1 MGLKDDIITVKRL
14 LYFLE
19 TAKNGQINSTAAKN
33 GLKQSNLSNSL
44 KELEDSLNVQLFN
57 RHNNGVT
64 LTEAGK
70 NIFEVASQVKRALY
84 KIKSY
89 TTVGFQISGMIRLWV
104 SDGIASGYVSE
115 TLPSFY
121 EKYPDVC
128 IDIKCTI
135 DAPALSDEADI
146 FLVYEKPQQ
155 SDAVILSQ
163 NNLTFGLFAS
173 TKYLGK
179 YGYPKNINDLTENH
193 NICTRDNFCNTWSE
207 WQQLLEK
214 SKHISVQTNSS
225 SMLMQ
230 VTKDGIGI
238 GLHPLGLGQKEESL
252 VHLPKPKF
260 KLQHPFWLVSRK
272 NTKDIP
278 KVRALIDHI
287 SEAIKNL

>member
-1 MGLKDDIITVKRL
+1 MSLKNDIITIKRL

-19 TAKNGQINSTAAKN
+19 TAKNGQINSTANKN

-44 KELEDSLNVQLFN
+44 KDLEDTLNIQLFT

-70 NIFEVASQVKRALY
+70 NIFEIASQLKRVLY
-84 KIKSY
+84 RIKSY
-89 TTVGFQISGMIRLWV
+89 TTTGFQISGMIRLWV

-135 DAPALSDEADI
+135 DAPVLSDEADI
-146 FLVYEKPQQ
+146 FLVYEKPRQN
-155 SDAVILSQ
+155 DAVILSE
-163 NNLTFGLFAS
+163 NTLTFALFAS
-173 TKYLGK
+173 TKYITK
-179 YGYPKNINDLTENH
+179 YGAPKNINDLLANH
-193 NICTRDNFCNTWSE
+193 VICTRDNFSRTWKE
-207 WQQLLEK
+207 WQKIMENA
-214 SKHISVQTNSS
+214 KHISVQTNSS

-238 GLHPLGLGQKEESL
+238 ALHPIGLGLKEPDL
-252 VHLPKPKF
+252 VQLSKTNFFLK
-260 KLQHPFWLVSRK
+260 HPFWLVSRK
-272 NTKDIP
+272 DTKDIP
-278 KVRALIDHI
+278 KVRALINHI
-287 SEAIKNL
+287 SDAIKNL